1 MGILSTQLGAR
12 LKILINAKNLL
23 IKDVAE
29 SAGIRRQ
36 RLSGFLCGQFDI
48 QSEALLSV
56 FDVLGLNI
64 FSLVHDQISIA
75 ATGSKATNSLGDDI
89 EHIFNTLSPVEQKTF
104 LSTLIRKAN
113 TSCSDEIHA
122 SVERVQE
129 FKDGIT
135 FRRRG
140 AC

>member
-1 MGILSTQLGAR
+1 MDTLSTQLGAR
-12 LKILINAKNLL
+12 LKVLITAKDLL
-23 IKDVAE
+23 VKDVAE

-36 RLSGFLCGQFDI
+36 RLSGFLAGQFAI

-56 FDVLGLNI
+56 LEVLGINI
-64 FSLVHDQISIA
+64 FSLVHDHITIA

-113 TSCSDEIHA
+113 TSCSDEIQA

-129 FKDGIT
+129 VKDGIT